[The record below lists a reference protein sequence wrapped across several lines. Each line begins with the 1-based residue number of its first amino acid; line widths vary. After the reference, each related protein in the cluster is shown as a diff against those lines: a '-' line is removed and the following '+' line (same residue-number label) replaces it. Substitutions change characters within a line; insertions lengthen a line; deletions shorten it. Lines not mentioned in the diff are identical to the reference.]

1 MRPSLDTKRDQFEPY
16 RLSVTM
22 SADRADNI
30 QLRRHSGKCSERKW
44 MLLFLIIV
52 YVVLICA
59 PVAVTAEAA
68 QSRPASVPS
77 SAPRLYDS
85 QKLIKMLLRQY
96 PHVINVR
103 SAQNAPTSRQDDNSN
118 NIFTS
123 LNAFIQSRQRNASD
137 ITTDIHFKY
146 YNK

>member
-16 RLSVTM
+16 RLSVTT
-22 SADRADNI
+22 SVDSVDNI
-30 QLRRHSGKCSERKW
+30 QLRRPSKKCSERKL
-44 MLLFLIIV
+44 MLMFSIMV

-59 PVAVTAEAA
+59 PVTVASAAA
-68 QSRPASVPS
+68 QLRPASVSS

-118 NIFTS
+118 NIFSS

-137 ITTDIHFKY
+137 ITTDIYFKY